1 MGTDNSLNLDGGEVD
16 FSINE
21 LTVHLQKE
29 DIPENFPKDAVALKI
44 SGEINLYSAHALK
57 EKIFD
62 LIDKGFIYIFVNMEN
77 IRYIDSSGLAVFMST
92 HAKLVKIG
100 KGGIAMFSPSSQV
113 NKILELTKLKSL
125 IRVTGTLKDA
135 MNILLN

>member
-1 MGTDNSLNLDGGEVD
+1 MGADDSLNLDGEEMD

-21 LTVHLQKE
+21 LTVNLQKE
-29 DIPENFPKDAVALKI
+29 EIPENFPKDGVALKI

-92 HAKLVKIG
+92 HAKLVKNG

-135 MNILLN
+135 LNILLN

>member
-1 MGTDNSLNLDGGEVD
+1 MGADDSLDLDGEDVD
-16 FSINE
+16 FSVNE
-21 LTVHLQKE
+21 LKVNLQKE
-29 DIPENFPKDAVALKI
+29 DIPSDFPKDAVALKI

-62 LIDKGFIYIFVNMEN
+62 LIDKGFVYIFVNMEN

>member
-1 MGTDNSLNLDGGEVD
+1 MGADDSLDLDGEEVD

-21 LTVHLQKE
+21 LNVNLQKE
-29 DIPENFPKDAVALKI
+29 DIPIDFPKNAVALRI

-62 LIDKGFIYIFVNMEN
+62 LIDKGFVYIFVNMEN

-92 HAKLVKIG
+92 HAKLLKIG

>member
-1 MGTDNSLNLDGGEVD
+1 MGADDSLDLDDEEVG

-21 LTVHLQKE
+21 LNVNLQKE
-29 DIPENFPKDAVALKI
+29 DIPDNFPKEAVALKI

-62 LIDKGFIYIFVNMEN
+62 LIDKGFIYIFVNIEN

-92 HAKLVKIG
+92 HAKLVKNG
-100 KGGIAMFSPSSQV
+100 KGGVAIFSPSSQV

>member
-1 MGTDNSLNLDGGEVD
+1 MGADNSLNLDGGDVD

-21 LTVHLQKE
+21 LTVNLQKE
-29 DIPENFPKDAVALKI
+29 DIPENFPKNAVALKI
-44 SGEINLYSAHALK
+44 GGEINLYSAHALK

-77 IRYIDSSGLAVFMST
+77 ISYIDSSGLAVFMST
-92 HAKLVKIG
+92 HAKLIKNG

-135 MNILLN
+135 IDVLID